1 MAEKLEDGSTSYTGY
16 CIDLLNELKRNL
28 KFTYDIYSAPDG
40 NYGIETENGTWNGMI
55 GELLSEVSKHIICF
69 VVCLLNVLLPETHH
83 LNIPSG
89 KRGGGG
95 GGWREGYFLQYTGSI
110 GMSNPKWYM
119 VFQPFRYRFSQ
130 FSS

>member
-83 LNIPSG
+83 LNIPLG
-89 KRGGGG
+89 RRWGGGG
-95 GGWREGYFLQYTGSI
+95 GGEGLLPS
-110 GMSNPKWYM
+110 
-119 VFQPFRYRFSQ
+119 V
-130 FSS
+130 